1 MNSET
6 FTVDAVAVTAET
18 VNLNEVDTME
28 ESFAA
33 ATNVHQGSSN

>member
-1 MNSET
+1 MNNET
-6 FTVDAVAVTAET
+6 FTVDAVAVTSET

-33 ATNVHQGSSN
+33 VADVHQGSSN